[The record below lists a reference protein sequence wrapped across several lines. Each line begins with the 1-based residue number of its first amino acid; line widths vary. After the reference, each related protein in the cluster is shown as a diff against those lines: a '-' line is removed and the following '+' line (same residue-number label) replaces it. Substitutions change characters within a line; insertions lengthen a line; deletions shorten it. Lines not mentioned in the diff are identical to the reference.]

1 MDYKSKILKIA
12 DDNNGYITAKDV
24 VNKGI
29 PKIYLTN
36 LVKERKLVRISRGF
50 YMLVDCFEDD
60 YYKIQLSN
68 SDAVFSLETAL
79 YLYNYSNRVPPKYY
93 VSVPSNYG
101 GNLLKN
107 KNVQLLYT
115 KKEWLLL
122 GVIEITSP
130 FGLPIKVYDR
140 DRTICDIIKN
150 KDKVDPEI
158 FSEAMKQ
165 YIRSKEKNITNL
177 FVYAK
182 KLNIEETVR
191 KYIEV
196 MLW

>member
-1 MDYKSKILKIA
+1 MDNKSKILKMA
-12 DDNNGYITAKDV
+12 EDNNGYITAKDV

-36 LVKERKLVRISRGF
+36 LVKEGKLVRVSRGF
-50 YMLVDCFEDD
+50 YMLPDSFEDD

-68 SDAVFSLETAL
+68 SDAIFSLETAL
-79 YLYNYSNRVPPKYY
+79 YLYNYSNRVPTKYY

-107 KNVQLLYT
+107 QNVQLLYT
-115 KKEWLLL
+115 KREWIDL
-122 GVIEITSP
+122 GVTEIISP

-150 KDKVDPEI
+150 RDKFDPEI

-182 KLNIEETVR
+182 KLNIEDIVR
-191 KYIEV
+191 KYVEV